1 MVENGTTVPPLV
13 IKLGGQALESPEAA
27 RELAQEI
34 ASLAAERRV
43 LVVHGG
49 GHDVSDWSRRL
60 GLTPQFHEG
69 LRVTDEASLEVA
81 TAVLAGL
88 RNKELV
94 ALLREAGVDAI
105 GLSACDGELATL
117 EPHPESATLGRVGR
131 VVGIRAELL
140 QGFLET
146 GLVPVLASVGAQGGT
161 LWNVN
166 ADELAGAVARAMGAT
181 NLIFLS
187 DTPGVLIAGEV
198 VREIDP
204 EEVPALLAHPDVQG
218 GMLPKLRAAASAVRH
233 SGDMGCI
240 TRWSGAGSLRRAM
253 AGTEGTCIVTKQHE
267 YAARGSGA

>member
-1 MVENGTTVPPLV
+1 MVEHTTSSEPLV
-13 IKLGGQALESPEAA
+13 VKLGGQALESAEAA
-27 RELAQEI
+27 RALAQEI
-34 ASLAAERRV
+34 ASLAAERSV

-49 GHDVSDWSRRL
+49 GQDVSDWSRRL

-69 LRVTDEASLEVA
+69 LRVTDEASLQVA

-105 GLSACDGELATL
+105 GLSACDGELAVL

-140 QGFLET
+140 RGFLEI
-146 GLVPVLASVGAQGGT
+146 GLVPVLASVGAQGGH

-166 ADELAGAVARAMGAT
+166 ADELAGAVARAMQAT

-187 DTPGVLIAGEV
+187 DTPGVVIAGEV

-204 EEVPALLAHPDVQG
+204 EEVPALLAHPDVGG
-218 GMLPKLRAAASAVRH
+218 GMIPKLRAAADAVCQ

-240 TRWSGAGSLRRAM
+240 TRWAGEGSLRRAM
-253 AGTEGTCIVTKQHE
+253 AGSEGTCIVTREHTGV
-267 YAARGSGA
+267 AHD